1 MLASDGGVLVRA
13 GHTEAAV
20 DLSGLAT
27 SSEYPYGVICEIM
40 NDDGTMAR
48 FDDLVKF
55 CKKHKLKMS
64 SIKDLIEYK
73 LKKEKLVKCIRID
86 DLKLSD
92 SKKFKM
98 FIYKKYNR

>member
-1 MLASDGGVLVRA
+1 
-13 GHTEAAV
+13 
-20 DLSGLAT
+20 
-27 SSEYPYGVICEIM
+27 M

-55 CKKHKLKMS
+55 CKTHKLKMS

-86 DLKLSD
+86 ELKLSEK
-92 SKKFKM
+92 KKFKM
-98 FIYKKYNR
+98 FIYKNIIDNTEHLALVKGK